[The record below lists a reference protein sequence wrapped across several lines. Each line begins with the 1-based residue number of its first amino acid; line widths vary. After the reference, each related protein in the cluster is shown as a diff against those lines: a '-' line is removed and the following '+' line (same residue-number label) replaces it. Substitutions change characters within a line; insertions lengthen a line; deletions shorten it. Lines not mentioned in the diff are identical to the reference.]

1 MSINNLV
8 LVHHFCLHHE
18 VELSFIDSLHEYGL
32 ITITVIDE
40 DKYLLPEE
48 LKQIE
53 KFVQFY
59 YDLGIN
65 LEGIE
70 VITDLLIQ
78 NAALRGELD
87 AALKKLHIF
96 DAFGGVG

>member
-65 LEGIE
+65 IEGIE

-78 NAALRGELD
+78 NSALRGELD

-96 DAFGGVG
+96 DA